1 MAPLLLG
8 IFAFIWMWAA
18 WDPTYRFG
26 WLLENL
32 LVFAFVPALVVT
44 YRWHRFSD
52 RSYFLLFVFVSLHV
66 IGSHWTYNSVPWPNW
81 TAMGF
86 ERNQYDRVVHLAYG
100 LLLALPTR
108 EVMERV
114 WKRRTAGASFL
125 TVEFLLATSAIYEV
139 IEWIVVLIVA
149 PELGNEFMGAQ
160 GDEFDAIADMALA
173 GLGAVVSVLAIEA
186 IRALRRRRTAEPP
199 KGTTTF

>member
-66 IGSHWTYNSVPWPNW
+66 IGSHWTYNSVPWPDWGN
-81 TAMGF
+81 G
-86 ERNQYDRVVHLAYG
+86 RNQYDRVVHLAYG

-108 EVMERV
+108 EVMERI

>member
-8 IFAFIWMWAA
+8 IFALIWMRAA

-26 WLLENL
+26 WFLENL
-32 LVFAFVPALVVT
+32 LVFAFVPALVAT

-52 RSYFLLFVFVSLHV
+52 RSYLLLFTFVSLHV
-66 IGSHWTYNSVPWPNW
+66 VGSHWTYNSVPWPDW
-81 TAMGF
+81 KAMGF

-108 EVMERV
+108 EVLERV
-114 WKRRTAGASFL
+114 WKRRTAGVSFL
-125 TVEFLLATSAIYEV
+125 TVEFLLATSAVYEI

-186 IRALRRRRTAEPP
+186 IRALRRRRLANAP